1 VAIIRD
7 NTTAT
12 NTLKVNADGSINTTL
27 NFPASGLEIANDVGN
42 PVPVSDGGLSLTV
55 DGTVGINNFPATQA
69 VSGTVAVNNFPA
81 TQAVSGTVT
90 ANAGSGTFSTSRTW
104 SLAFATDKA
113 DVSGSSVAVSNFP
126 ATQAV
131 SGTVSIG
138 AGTQSIGN
146 IGSITNAVTV
156 NQGTSGASAWPVT
169 VGNFPATQAVSGTV
183 AATQSGTWTTGRT
196 WNLSGATDSLNVAN
210 FPATQSV
217 SGTVLISTTPT
228 AFLFADAPPSVTVST
243 TGAAAAAATLTIP
256 AAPAGQFIY
265 VTALSIQMVNSAAR
279 AAAAAT
285 LITVTTSGISGT
297 PTFNYGQPV
306 TTVGTTDVTWANMAF
321 SSPIKGT
328 AAATAAT
335 ISAPAT
341 TGVLWVVRAHYYYAP

>member
-1 VAIIRD
+1 MAIIRD

-27 NFPASGLEIANDVGN
+27 SFPASGLEIANDVGN
-42 PVPVSDGGLSLTV
+42 PVPVSDGGASLTV

-69 VSGTVAVNNFPA
+69 VSGTVAVN
-81 TQAVSGTVT
+81 
-90 ANAGSGTFSTSRTW
+90 
-104 SLAFATDKA
+104 
-113 DVSGSSVAVSNFP
+113 NFP

-217 SGTVLISTTPT
+217 SGTVSVSTTPT
-228 AFLFADAPPSVTVST
+228 AFLFADAPPSVAVSA

-265 VTALSIQMVNSAAR
+265 VTALSIQLVNSAAR

-285 LITVTTSGISGT
+285 LITVTTSGIAGT
-297 PTFNYGQPV
+297 PTFNFGQPV
-306 TTVGTTDVTWANMAF
+306 TMVGTTDVTWANMAF
-321 SSPIKGT
+321 SSPLKGT

>member
-1 VAIIRD
+1 MAIIRD

-12 NTLKVNADGSINTTL
+12 NTLKVNADGSINTSL
-27 NFPASGLEIANDVGN
+27 SFPASGLEIANDVGN
-42 PVPVSDGGLSLTV
+42 PVPVSDAGGSLTV

-69 VSGTVAVNNFPA
+69 VSGTVAVN
-81 TQAVSGTVT
+81 
-90 ANAGSGTFSTSRTW
+90 
-104 SLAFATDKA
+104 
-113 DVSGSSVAVSNFP
+113 NFP

-196 WNLSGATDSLNVAN
+196 WNLSSATDSVNVAN

-217 SGTVLISTTPT
+217 SGTVSVSTTPT

-243 TGAAAAAATLTIP
+243 TGASAAAATLTIP

-265 VTALSIQMVNSAAR
+265 VTALSIQLVNTAAR

-285 LITVTTSGISGT
+285 LITVTTSGVSGT

-306 TTVGTTDVTWANMAF
+306 TMVGTTDVTWANMAF

-341 TGVLWVVRAHYYYAP
+341 TGVLWVIRAHYYYAP

>member
-1 VAIIRD
+1 MAIIRD

-42 PVPVSDGGLSLTV
+42 PVPVSDGGASLTV

-69 VSGTVAVNNFPA
+69 VSGTVAVN
-81 TQAVSGTVT
+81 
-90 ANAGSGTFSTSRTW
+90 
-104 SLAFATDKA
+104 
-113 DVSGSSVAVSNFP
+113 NFP

-196 WNLSGATDSLNVAN
+196 WNLSGATDSLNVSN

-217 SGTVLISTTPT
+217 SGTVSINTTPT

-341 TGVLWVVRAHYYYAP
+341 TGVLWVIRAHYYYAP

>member
-1 VAIIRD
+1 MAIIRD

-27 NFPASGLEIANDVGN
+27 SFPASGLEIANDVGN
-42 PVPVSDGGLSLTV
+42 PVPVSDGGASLTV

-81 TQAVSGTVT
+81 TQAVSGTV
-90 ANAGSGTFSTSRTW
+90 F
-104 SLAFATDKA
+104 
-113 DVSGSSVAVSNFP
+113 
-126 ATQAV
+126 
-131 SGTVSIG
+131 IG

-196 WNLSGATDSLNVAN
+196 WNLSSATDSLNVAN

-217 SGTVLISTTPT
+217 SGTVSVSTTPT

-243 TGAAAAAATLTIP
+243 TSAAAAAATLTIP

-265 VTALSIQMVNSAAR
+265 VTALSIQLVNSAAR

-297 PTFNYGQPV
+297 PTFNFGQPV
-306 TTVGTTDVTWANMAF
+306 TIVGTTDVTWANMAF
-321 SSPIKGT
+321 SSPLKGT